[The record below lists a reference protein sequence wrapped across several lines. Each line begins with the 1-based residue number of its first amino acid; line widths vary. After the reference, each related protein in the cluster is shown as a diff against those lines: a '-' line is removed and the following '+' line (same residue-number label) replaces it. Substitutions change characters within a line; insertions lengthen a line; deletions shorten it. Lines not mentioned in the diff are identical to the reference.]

1 MTLRLAGLRGR
12 ERLVDRD
19 ADGVGRLGRR
29 QDALGPGELDA
40 GLEARPLVDAARL
53 DEAVLLE
60 QADQRRHAVVA
71 QAAGVDR
78 LGDEVVSR
86 GCAS

>member
-1 MTLRLAGLRGR
+1 MTRGLAGLRGR
-12 ERLVDRD
+12 QRLVDRD

-29 QDALGPGELDA
+29 EDPLGPGERDA
-40 GLEARPLVDAARL
+40 GLEAGALVDAARL
-53 DEAVLLE
+53 DVAVLLE

-78 LGDEVVSR
+78 LGDEVVTR
-86 GCAS
+86 ACAS